1 MKRSARAASS
11 RQTRGDAVKV
21 EQPQYALVTYPNNTI
36 GCVPFGEHLDEAV
49 AKHGA
54 IVFAREDAELC
65 VRPTYDATN
74 WDANVIAKPKHR
86 YRHNADY
93 HREDDPTYD
102 GD

>member
-1 MKRSARAASS
+1 
-11 RQTRGDAVKV
+11 
-21 EQPQYALVTYPNNTI
+21 
-36 GCVPFGEHLDEAV
+36 
-49 AKHGA
+49 
-54 IVFAREDAELC
+54 VFAREDAELC

>member
-1 MKRSARAASS
+1 
-11 RQTRGDAVKV
+11 
-21 EQPQYALVTYPNNTI
+21 
-36 GCVPFGEHLDEAV
+36 
-49 AKHGA
+49 
-54 IVFAREDAELC
+54 

-93 HREDDPTYD
+93 HREDDNPTYD